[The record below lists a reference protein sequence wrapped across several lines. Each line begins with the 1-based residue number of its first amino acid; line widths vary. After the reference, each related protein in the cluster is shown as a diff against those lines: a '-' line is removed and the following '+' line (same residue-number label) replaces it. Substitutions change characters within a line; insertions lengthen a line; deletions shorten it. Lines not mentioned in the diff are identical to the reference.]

1 MPFSNLVDKDLLFKI
16 LDAID
21 EGIIF
26 VDEEGRM
33 LYMNKSAEKYR
44 NIKNEE
50 RLGTSV
56 VMCHP
61 ESIHSKVLE
70 VLENFKKGIVTKRH
84 KIVHANGRYYE
95 NIYNVVHDD
104 NGKYI
109 GLVLETRD
117 ITEKFMLEREL
128 KKMNEELERKVKE
141 RTEEIRMAYEQLR
154 RAQEVLMQVEKMT
167 SIGRFVAG
175 LAHEINNPLDGIQN
189 CIRAVL
195 AEPDNKQKLREFL
208 GLALEGL
215 DRIELIV
222 RRLLDYAKPHIFE
235 RIDLNIND
243 IIEDA
248 LAIAQFRIKD
258 KKIEVEEILSVEVL
272 IVVGDFHYLEQVFA
286 NIIFN
291 AIDAVN
297 FNGKI
302 EIETF
307 GDDKSVFVKI
317 KDNGCGIP
325 ESILNKIFDPFF
337 TTKPNGTGLGLYLSY
352 NVVSSH
358 GGRIEVKSKV
368 GEGSTFTV
376 ILPRK
381 ILDENKQGENVK
393 YESSYY

>member
-1 MPFSNLVDKDLLFKI
+1 MPTSNLVSKDLLFKI

-21 EGIIF
+21 DGIIF

-61 ESIHSKVLE
+61 EAIHDKVRE
-70 VLENFKKGIVTKRH
+70 VLENFKKGIVSKRH
-84 KIVHANGRYYE
+84 KIVYANGRYYE

-117 ITEKFMLEREL
+117 ITEKFMLESKL
-128 KKMNEELERKVKE
+128 KRMNEELEKKVKE

-154 RAQEVLMQVEKMT
+154 KAQEVLMQVEKMS

-235 RIDLNIND
+235 RVDLNIND
-243 IIEDA
+243 IIEEA
-248 LAIAQFRIKD
+248 LAIAQFRIRD
-258 KKIEVEEILSVEVL
+258 KKIEVEKNLSDEEL

-286 NIIFN
+286 NMIFN
-291 AIDAVN
+291 AIDAVD

-307 GDDKSVFVKI
+307 GDKQNVFVRI

-325 ESILNKIFDPFF
+325 ENILRKIFDPFF

-358 GGRIEVKSKV
+358 GGKIEVKSRV
-368 GEGSTFTV
+368 GKGSVFT
-376 ILPRK
+376 IALPRK
-381 ILDENKQGENVK
+381 ILDKSKQDENVK
-393 YESSYY
+393 YEGSYY

>member
-50 RLGTSV
+50 RLGTPV

-258 KKIEVEEILSVEVL
+258 KKIEVEENLSDEEL